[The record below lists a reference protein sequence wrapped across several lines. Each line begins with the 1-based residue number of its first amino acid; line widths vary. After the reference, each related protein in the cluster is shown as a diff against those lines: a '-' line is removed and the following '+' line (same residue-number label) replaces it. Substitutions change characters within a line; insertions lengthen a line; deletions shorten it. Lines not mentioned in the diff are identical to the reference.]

1 MAGRKDD
8 GGVVKKAVSQKRK
21 VRFEDDIRED
31 TPRSDSKRL
40 KSSSSSSSSKP
51 NPPPLSEPDQLAA
64 ETAPLV
70 EPRAASPAPEAPADL
85 TPAEQRRRAEQE
97 RRDAANEQKSPVLPT
112 PRAVREAHI
121 KKEYAPDDRD
131 TAELAAGMLNLVS
144 LAARMSALPPGDAG
158 RYSALG
164 YIIKRLDHLDLD
176 GVDARVTDL
185 TPAQAAAA
193 ERDVQARLQEA
204 QAQQRKLFNTKNTKK
219 YAAGLRRFV
228 ADPPAYRREVA
239 ARCGRIFI
247 HDSYARAFVKWLR
260 QLDRAAR
267 LECRYFHAV
276 NWAPRKVMDGETE
289 VWVV

>member
-31 TPRSDSKRL
+31 TPQ
-40 KSSSSSSSSKP
+40 
-51 NPPPLSEPDQLAA
+51 PDQLAA